1 MRLRDYGALAN
12 EQQGPVVG
20 VYSSAKTEDI
30 LANWGFDEAGDSCFL
45 DDLKGPR

>member
-1 MRLRDYGALAN
+1 MMLRDYRAPAD

-30 LANWGFDEAGDSCFL
+30 LTNWGFDEVWILFFWVI
-45 DDLKGPR
+45 